1 MKGNKIAYK
10 GLYCHVNT
18 KAAFMDRCMREAKIK
33 NLVVSAMM
41 TADKR
46 ENLFQITDSRCG
58 MVEMQMEWD
67 DMNKEQMYD
76 TLVGKRLSARK
87 LEQFSDADRMLME
100 PILYMH
106 QKEIQIDSIPFIVY
120 GIVRNERSRTM
131 LMEVTRDHAVQY
143 CDAYRES
150 AYYGTRFL
158 EWFLLEERKAARIAI
173 GFMMLLRKEEED
185 SSRYQLL
192 MDIIYA
198 GYRPM
203 KNTIKK
209 MHTFQ
214 GESLKDYMSYDNSM
228 ELDLSQMMLQLVIA
242 EDLEIPIIQDYE
254 FCQVVC
260 MFMRYENGW
269 LHDGGREEQDLSEGR
284 RVYRRFLKEHNHPES
299 YFASE
304 YLEMS
309 GDEEDRVQEC
319 EEKERMRELFRL
331 FGLELRML
339 SGICLERKEAENLC
353 AVFEEKEWEAYR
365 QLLLIATL
373 CKYIRQIEV
382 LYEADNPEEIRY
394 RKLYE
399 EKTVMRLECEMSHM
413 EEKVETLERQK
424 QEKESELA
432 VAKVRIEKLENLQK
446 ENEEQY
452 KKEKEELT
460 ALRNFIFQ
468 MGEEE
473 EREEDGIK
481 DENQESEI
489 DGLGRSIV
497 IGGHRN
503 WQKKMRKCL
512 PQSQFLTSDHMNFDA
527 AILRNKE
534 YIIFNTDIL
543 KHGLYYKIMNEKKK
557 GQKVL
562 YVHGNNV
569 GRTLREIAN
578 QL

>member
-1 MKGNKIAYK
+1 MNENKIVYE
-10 GLYCHVNT
+10 GLYCCVNT
-18 KAAFMDRCMREAKIK
+18 KAAFMDRCMREANIK
-33 NLVVSAMM
+33 TLVIGAMM
-41 TADKR
+41 DAGQEEKP
-46 ENLFQITDSRCG
+46 FQISDARCG

-67 DMNKEQMYD
+67 EANKEQLYD
-76 TLVGKRLSARK
+76 VLVGKKLTARK
-87 LEQFSDADRMLME
+87 MAQFSDADRMLME
-100 PILYMH
+100 PVLYLH
-106 QKEIQIDSIPFIVY
+106 QEETRIDSIPFIVY
-120 GIVRNERSRTM
+120 GIVRNEQSRTM
-131 LMEVTRDHAVQY
+131 LMEVTRDNAIQY

-150 AYYGTRFL
+150 EYCGTRFL

-173 GFMMLLRKEEED
+173 GFLLLLRKEEED
-185 SSRYQLL
+185 GRRYQQL
-192 MDIIYA
+192 MEIIYA

-203 KNTIKK
+203 KNMIKR
-209 MHTFQ
+209 MHTFR
-214 GESLKDYMSYDNSM
+214 GEHLKDFMAQDHSM
-228 ELDLSQMMLQLVIA
+228 ELELSQMLLQLVIA
-242 EDLEIPIIQDYE
+242 EDMNIPIVHDYE
-254 FCQVVC
+254 FCQAVC

-269 LHDGGREEQDLSEGR
+269 LHDDKEEESDSAEGR
-284 RVYRRFLKEHNHPES
+284 KIYKRFQKEHSHPES

-309 GDEEDRVQEC
+309 ENEKDSAKEW

-339 SGICLERKEAENLC
+339 SGIGLKRQEAENLC
-353 AVFEEKEWEAYR
+353 AVFKEKEWEAYR

-373 CKYIRQIEV
+373 CKYIRQVET
-382 LYEADNPEEIRY
+382 LYENDNPEEIRY
-394 RKLYE
+394 RKLCE
-399 EKTVMRLECEMSHM
+399 DKAVLRMECEMNRM
-413 EEKVETLERQK
+413 AEKIGLLAHQK

-432 VAKVRIEKLENLQK
+432 DARMRIEKLEYMQK
-446 ENEEQY
+446 EKEEQY

-473 EREEDGIK
+473 EAGDGESEKDDEEP
-481 DENQESEI
+481 EI

-497 IGGHRN
+497 IGGHQN
-503 WQKKMRKCL
+503 WQKKLRKYL
-512 PQSQFLTSDHMNFDA
+512 PESQFLSSDHMNFDA
-527 AILRNKE
+527 SILRNKE

-543 KHGLYYKIMNEKKK
+543 KHGLYYKIMNEKKQ

>member
-1 MKGNKIAYK
+1 MKENKIAYK

-33 NLVVSAMM
+33 NLIVGTIM
-41 TADKR
+41 TADKSK
-46 ENLFQITDSRCG
+46 NLFQITDSRCG
-58 MVEMQMEWD
+58 IVEMQMEWD
-67 DMNKEQMYD
+67 EMNKEQMYD
-76 TLVGKRLSARK
+76 ALVGKRLSARR
-87 LEQFSDADRMLME
+87 LERFSDADRMLME

-106 QKEIQIDSIPFIVY
+106 QKEIRIDSIPFIVY
-120 GIVRNERSRTM
+120 GIVRNGRSRAM
-131 LMEVTRDHAVQY
+131 LLEMTKDYAVQY
-143 CDAYRES
+143 WDAYRES
-150 AYYGTRFL
+150 AYYETRFL
-158 EWFLLEERKAARIAI
+158 EWFLLEERKAARLAM
-173 GFMMLLRKEEED
+173 GFMMLLREEEED
-185 SSRYQLL
+185 SDRYQQL

-203 KNTIKK
+203 KNAIKK
-209 MHTFQ
+209 MHAFQ
-214 GESLKDYMSYDNSM
+214 GEHLRDYMSYDNSM

-242 EDLEIPIIQDYE
+242 EDLDIPIVQDYE
-254 FCQVVC
+254 FCQAVC

-269 LHDGGREEQDLSEGR
+269 LHNGEGEETDLAEGR
-284 RVYRRFLKEHNHPES
+284 RIYRRFLKEHRHPES
-299 YFASE
+299 FFASE

-309 GDEEDRVQEC
+309 KDEEKQVQEC
-319 EEKERMRELFRL
+319 KEKERMRELFRL

-365 QLLLIATL
+365 LLLLIATL
-373 CKYIRQIEV
+373 CKYIRQIEA
-382 LYEADNPEEIRY
+382 LYEADNPEENRC
-394 RKLYE
+394 REFYE
-399 EKTVMRLECEMSHM
+399 EKTVMRLEWERSLM
-413 EEKVETLERQK
+413 EAKVKALERQK
-424 QEKESELA
+424 EEKESELA
-432 VAKVRIEKLENLQK
+432 AAKARIEKIENLQK

-460 ALRNFIFQ
+460 ALRNYIFRLGKEGEQ
-468 MGEEE
+468 EEE
-473 EREEDGIK
+473 KIED
-481 DENQESEI
+481 ESQETEI
-489 DGLGRSIV
+489 SGLGRCIV

-527 AILRNKE
+527 AILKNKE

-569 GRTLREIAN
+569 GRTLREIAS